1 MRQMDVSTYL
11 TLVQSLPFGKKL
23 PQATYVYSPEAY
35 ALPSELATLVQRLRK
50 DLMLASD
57 VNVLKFSHDG
67 GVSFLHY
74 PEFRE
79 RPHPELGESVRVS
92 LVTGK
97 VVRLRYGRDGNSP
110 ILHRKELLVPGD
122 DPDAVAWARLT
133 EQEEGAGLYDRP
145 EVIGFKAVWEALLR
159 GKGLAYRG
167 HDLIEAT
174 TGLSV
179 EPECSPDPI
188 HRHRTALFRSG
199 LSKPIRLALDAGLL
213 KPGMRVFDYGCG
225 RGSDVEFLRDL
236 GYPAVGWDPAF
247 FPGEPKSPADLVN
260 LGYVLN
266 VIENPTERLGVLRD
280 AWALAGETLVVSTLV
295 RGQEGHARAQAHG
308 DGVVTSRRTFQKYFE
323 QGELQGMLEAAL
335 DCEAHALILG
345 IFVLFREAGRA
356 QAYLESRRRR
366 TIDWSTLGSR
376 FVTKRRVKQ
385 SRIAQLYETH
395 GDLLDSFWR
404 RSLELGRVPKAGEF
418 ARDGELRET
427 IGAPSTVHRLLVNH
441 HGMEAFEEA
450 ARRRTEDLL
459 VYLAMAGFKKRIPQ
473 RLLDLQLQED
483 LSAFFGSYGKAQEAG
498 LELLMS
504 VGEGDSLWDAA
515 CALPF
520 GWRDPA
526 EKHFVIHRSLLDQL
540 PPRLRVFIECGA
552 VLYGD
557 PHEADLIKLHLA
569 SRKVTFAVYEDF
581 FRRPLPE
588 LKTRIKVDLAR
599 LQVAVFEYG
608 VALPAQVLFYKER
621 FVADDHPLRPR
632 MKQVSRRLAKLGVR
646 LEELGSNDENAPGKT
661 AFFERL
667 TQLGLRDDLT
677 RRPATTSA
685 PGFDGPAVANRPPA
699 SGGTS

>member
-1 MRQMDVSTYL
+1 MDVATFASY
-11 TLVQSLPFGKKL
+11 VQSLAFGKKL
-23 PQATYVYSPEAY
+23 PRATYVYAPDASVLRLEIGQ
-35 ALPSELATLVQRLRK
+35 LIQRLRD
-50 DLMLASD
+50 DLGLASD
-57 VNVLKFSHDG
+57 FNVLKFAHEG
-67 GVSFLHY
+67 GVSFLKY
-74 PEFRE
+74 PAFHEL
-79 RPHPELGESVRVS
+79 PHPELSESVRVS

-97 VVRLRYGRDGNSP
+97 VSRSRYGADGNPP
-110 ILHRKELLVPGD
+110 ILHRKEAFVTAD
-122 DPDAVAWARLT
+122 DPAAPAWARLT
-133 EQEEGAGLYDRP
+133 AQEENAGLFDHP
-145 EVIGFKAVWEALLR
+145 VVIGFKATWEGLLR
-159 GKGLAYRG
+159 DKGLAYRG
-167 HDLIEAT
+167 HDLIDAQSGE
-174 TGLSV
+174 SV
-179 EPECSPDPI
+179 EPEPPTVPI
-188 HRHRTALFRSG
+188 HRHRTALYRTG
-199 LSKPIRLALDAGLL
+199 LSKPVRVSLDAGLI
-213 KPGMRVFDYGCG
+213 KQGTSIFDYGCG
-225 RGSDVEFLRDL
+225 RGSDAELLRDL
-236 GYPAVGWDPAF
+236 GYTVSAWDPAF
-247 FPGEPKSPADLVN
+247 FPDEPKTNADVVN

-266 VIENPTERLGVLRD
+266 VIENPRERLEVLHD
-280 AWALAGETLVVSTLV
+280 AWAHARHALVVSTLIK
-295 RGQEGHARAQAHG
+295 GQEGHRRAECHG
-308 DGVVTSRRTFQKYFE
+308 DGVITSRGTFQKYFE

-335 DCEAHALILG
+335 DNEAHALSLG
-345 IFVLFREAGRA
+345 IFVVFREATLA
-356 QAYLESRRRR
+356 QSFQEGRRRR
-366 TIDWSTLGSR
+366 SIDWDTLNSR
-376 FVTKRRVKQ
+376 FAPRRRQKK
-385 SRIAQLYETH
+385 SRIAALYEQH
-395 GDLLDSFWR
+395 GELLDAFWS
-404 RSLELGRVPKAGEF
+404 RSLELGRIPKAIEF
-418 ARDGELRET
+418 ARDAELRET
-427 IGAPSTVHRLLVNH
+427 IGAPSMVHRLLVNH
-441 HGMEAFEEA
+441 HGKEAFEEA

-483 LSAFFGSYGKAQEAG
+483 LSAFFGNYGKAHEAG

-504 VGEGDSLWDAA
+504 LADGESLWEAA

-520 GWRDPA
+520 GWRDPV
-526 EKHFVIHRSLLDQL
+526 EKHLVIHRSLLDQL

-599 LQVAVFEYG
+599 LQVVVFEYR

-632 MKQVSRRLAKLGVR
+632 MEQVSRRLAKLGVR

-685 PGFDGPAVANRPPA
+685 PGFDGPAGANRPPV

>member
-1 MRQMDVSTYL
+1 MEVSVFVGH
-11 TLVQSLPFGKKL
+11 VQSLSHGKKL
-23 PQATYVYSPEAY
+23 PQATYVLAPDVSG
-35 ALPSELATLVQRLRK
+35 LPSELADVVEGLRN
-50 DLMLASD
+50 DLGLSGD
-57 VNVLKFSHDG
+57 FNVLKFSHNG
-67 GVSFLHY
+67 SVSFLQY
-74 PEFRE
+74 SEFRE

-97 VVRLRYGRDGNSP
+97 VSRLRYGGDGNPP
-110 ILHRKELLVPGD
+110 ILHRKELLVPAGD
-122 DPDAVAWARLT
+122 QDAAAWARLT
-133 EQEEGAGLYDRP
+133 EQEESAGLYDQP
-145 EVIGFKAVWEALLR
+145 EVIGFKAVWESLLR

-179 EPECSPDPI
+179 EPECAPDPI
-188 HRHRTALFRSG
+188 LRHRTALFRSG

-213 KPGMRVFDYGCG
+213 NQGMSILDYGCG
-225 RGSDVEFLRDL
+225 RGTDVEFLRDL
-236 GYPAVGWDPAF
+236 GYVATGWDPAF
-247 FPGEPKSPADLVN
+247 FPDEQKARADLVN

-266 VIENPTERLGVLRD
+266 VIEHPTERLGVLRE
-280 AWALAGETLVVSTLV
+280 AWGFAGESLVVSTLV
-295 RGQEGHARAQAHG
+295 KGQEGHARAQVHG

-335 DCEAHALILG
+335 DCEAHALSLG

-356 QAYLESRRRR
+356 HSFLESRRRR

-376 FVTKRRVKQ
+376 FVTKRRAKQ
-385 SRIAQLYETH
+385 SRMAQLYETH

-441 HGMEAFEEA
+441 HGKEAFEKA

-483 LSAFFGSYGKAQEAG
+483 LSTFFGSYGKAQEAG

-504 VGEGDSLWDAA
+504 LRDGDSLWEAA
-515 CALPF
+515 CVLPF

-632 MKQVSRRLAKLGVR
+632 MEQVSRRLAKLGLR

-685 PGFDGPAVANRPPA
+685 PGFDGLAVANRPPA

>member
-1 MRQMDVSTYL
+1 MDISAYTGH
-11 TLVQSLPFGKKL
+11 VQSLSFGKKL
-23 PQATYVYSPEAY
+23 PQATYVLVPDER
-35 ALPSELATLVQRLRK
+35 ALPSELADVVVRLRK
-50 DLMLASD
+50 DLGLTSD
-57 VNVLKFSHDG
+57 FNVLKFSHDG
-67 GVSFLHY
+67 GISFLRY

-97 VVRLRYGRDGNSP
+97 VSRLRYGGDGNPP
-110 ILHRKELLVPGD
+110 ILHRKELLVPAE
-122 DPDAVAWARLT
+122 DPDAATWARLT
-133 EQEEGAGLYDRP
+133 EQEESAGLYDQP
-145 EVIGFKAVWEALLR
+145 EVIGFKAVWETLLR

-179 EPECSPDPI
+179 EPECAPDPI

-199 LSKPIRLALDAGLL
+199 LSKPIRVALDAGLL
-213 KPGMRVFDYGCG
+213 KPGMSVFDYGCG

-236 GYPAVGWDPAF
+236 GYAATGWDPAF
-247 FPGEPKSPADLVN
+247 FPDEPRARADLVN

-266 VIENPTERLGVLRD
+266 VIEHPTERLEVLRN
-280 AWALAGETLVVSTLV
+280 AWGFAGEAIVVSTLV
-295 RGQEGHARAQAHG
+295 KGQEGHARAQAHG

-335 DCEAHALILG
+335 DSEAHALSLG

-356 QAYLESRRRR
+356 QAFLESRRRR
-366 TIDWSTLGSR
+366 TIDWSTLDSR
-376 FVTKRRVKQ
+376 FIPKPRVKQ
-385 SRIAQLYETH
+385 SRMALLYETQ

-418 ARDGELRET
+418 AAEGELREK
-427 IGAPSTVHRLLVNH
+427 IGAPSMVHRLLVNH
-441 HGMEAFEEA
+441 HGKEAFEEA
-450 ARRRTEDLL
+450 AQRRKEDLL

-473 RLLDLQLQED
+473 RLLALQLQED
-483 LSAFFGSYGKAQEAG
+483 LTVFFGGYAKGQGAG

-504 VGEGDSLWDAA
+504 LGDGQSLWEAA

-540 PPRLRVFIECGA
+540 PPRLRVFVECGA

-569 SRKVTFAVYEDF
+569 SRKVSFMVYEDF

-608 VALPAQVLFYKER
+608 FALPAQVLFYKER
-621 FVADDHPLRPR
+621 FVAEDHPLRPR

-685 PGFDGPAVANRPPA
+685 HGSDRPAGASRPPA

>member
-1 MRQMDVSTYL
+1 MPV
-11 TLVQSLPFGKKL
+11 G
-23 PQATYVYSPEAY
+23 
-35 ALPSELATLVQRLRK
+35 
-50 DLMLASD
+50 
-57 VNVLKFSHDG
+57 
-67 GVSFLHY
+67 
-74 PEFRE
+74 
-79 RPHPELGESVRVS
+79 
-92 LVTGK
+92 
-97 VVRLRYGRDGNSP
+97 
-110 ILHRKELLVPGD
+110 
-122 DPDAVAWARLT
+122 DPDAVAWSRLT
-133 EQEEGAGLYDRP
+133 EQEESAGLYDQT
-145 EVIGFKAVWEALLR
+145 ELIGFKAVWEALLT
-159 GKGLAYRG
+159 GKGLAYQG

-179 EPECSPDPI
+179 EAECCPLPI

-213 KPGMRVFDYGCG
+213 NPGISVFDYGCG

-236 GYPAVGWDPAF
+236 GYTAMGWDPAF
-247 FPGEPKSPADLVN
+247 FPDEPKARADLVN

-280 AWALAGETLVVSTLV
+280 AWAFAGETLVVSALV

-335 DCEAHALILG
+335 DCEAHALSLG

-385 SRIAQLYETH
+385 SRMAQLYETH

-504 VGEGDSLWDAA
+504 LGDGDSLWEAA

-557 PHEADLIKLHLA
+557 PHEADLIKLHLT

-621 FVADDHPLRPR
+621 FVADGHPLRPAHE
-632 MKQVSRRLAKLGVR
+632 QVASCSEAGCAARGRLERENLQAKL
-646 LEELGSNDENAPGKT
+646 LSS
-661 AFFERL
+661 
-667 TQLGLRDDLT
+667 RD
-677 RRPATTSA
+677 
-685 PGFDGPAVANRPPA
+685 
-699 SGGTS
+699 